1 METRAHFV
9 AVGTFVLAVIFLAF
23 VAVLW
28 LGRAEFGQQAKQRF
42 YIFFRGSVAG
52 LNKGSQVQ
60 YNGIPVGRVIDIR
73 VDPTNLEQIQVTVE
87 IDTSIVDIKS
97 DARAFLDA
105 NILNG
110 IATIQIRGGTREASD
125 LVPEPG
131 HRYPVIKAG
140 RSELEEVK
148 ANLPELVADLR
159 EAAHSLNTLLNENN
173 RQAVSDTLENIRTIT
188 GALVEPSK
196 EVSEVVDNANKALAD
211 LRSFFRDVDQS
222 YTEKGGLK
230 DQLSQT
236 LGDADRLAKNLN
248 DAGRQLQQLIQ
259 ENRPGI
265 RNFTQST
272 LTQIGDVVT
281 DLQRFVTGITRFVS
295 EIERNPPKLLFG
307 DRREGYRPQ

>member
-1 METRAHFV
+1 METRAHYV

-28 LGRAEFGQQAKQRF
+28 LGSAEFGQQAKRY

-60 YNGIPVGRVIDIR
+60 YNGIPVGRVVDIR
-73 VDPTNLEQIQVTVE
+73 VDPANLEQIQVTVE

-110 IATIQIRGGTREASD
+110 IATIQVRGGTREASA
-125 LVPEPG
+125 LVPQPG
-131 HRYPVIKAG
+131 HKYPVIIAG

-148 ANLPELVADLR
+148 ASLPELVADLK
-159 EAAHSLNTLLNENN
+159 EAAHGINALLDENN
-173 RQAVSDTLENIRTIT
+173 RRAVSETLQNIRSIT
-188 GALVEPSK
+188 GAFVEPSK
-196 EVSEVVDNANKALAD
+196 EVSEVVDNANKAVVELRTFFQD
-211 LRSFFRDVDQS
+211 LDQS
-222 YTEKGGLK
+222 YSNKGGLK

-236 LGDADRLAKNLN
+236 LADADRLAKNLN
-248 DAGRQLQQLIQ
+248 EASRQLQLVLQ

-272 LTQIGDVVT
+272 LTQVSDLVT
-281 DLQRFVTGITRFVS
+281 DLQQFVAGATRFVS
-295 EIERNPPKLLFG
+295 EMERNPTRLLFG
-307 DRREGYRPQ
+307 ERREGYRPQ

>member
-1 METRAHFV
+1 METRAYYV
-9 AVGTFVLAVIFLAF
+9 VVGAFVLAVIFLGF

-28 LGRAEFGQQAKQRF
+28 LGKAEFTEQARRY

-60 YNGIPVGRVIDIR
+60 YNGIPVGRAVDIR
-73 VDPTNLEQIQVTVE
+73 VDPDNLEQIQVTVE
-87 IDTSIVDIKS
+87 VDTSIVDIKS
-97 DARAFLDA
+97 DARAFLET

-110 IATIQIRGGTREASD
+110 IATIQIRGGTREASE
-125 LVPEPG
+125 LVPRPG
-131 HRYPVIKAG
+131 RRYAVITAG

-148 ANLPELVADLR
+148 ASLPELVADLKA
-159 EAAHSLNTLLNENN
+159 AAHSLNALLDENN
-173 RQAVSDTLENIRTIT
+173 RQAVSDTLQNVRSIT

-196 EVSEVVDNANKALAD
+196 RLSEFVDDANKAVTE
-211 LRSFFRDVDQS
+211 LRSFFRDLDLS

-272 LTQIGDVVT
+272 LTQVGDLVT
-281 DLQRFVTGITRFVS
+281 DLHRFVAGATRFVA